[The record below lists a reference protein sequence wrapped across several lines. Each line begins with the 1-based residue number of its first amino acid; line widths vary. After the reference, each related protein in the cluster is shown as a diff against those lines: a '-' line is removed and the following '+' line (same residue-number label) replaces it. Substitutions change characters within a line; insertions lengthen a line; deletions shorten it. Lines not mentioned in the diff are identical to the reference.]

1 MSRLPVGHFVDV
13 GDGHRIHYHE
23 RGPQAGPVLVFVHG
37 SGPGASGYSNFKQN
51 LDAFAD
57 AGFRVLVPDTIG
69 FGYSSKP
76 EDQAYS
82 LDFMTGI
89 LSSFLDALGIGRCA
103 LVGNS
108 LGGAMCIALTLAKPE
123 RITKLVLMAPGGLEV
138 RERYFEMKG
147 IRTMLKAIFAP
158 EGPTAESMRKVFGL
172 QLFDATQVTEE
183 TLAERL
189 AIAATQPK
197 VIFETMS
204 VPHLAP
210 RLVELDLP
218 VLGLWGVDDQFC
230 PVEGAMTLARN
241 IKRCRVTLF
250 SQCGHWVMV
259 EHPRNFERLVLDFLA
274 EP

>member
-1 MSRLPVGHFVDV
+1 MTPPSFTEIPHLISDWVD
-13 GDGHRIHYHE
+13 DDNAL
-23 RGPQAGPVLVFVHG
+23 RG
-37 SGPGASGYSNFKQN
+37 
-51 LDAFAD
+51 
-57 AGFRVLVPDTIG
+57 
-69 FGYSSKP
+69 SSP
-76 EDQAYS
+76 
-82 LDFMTGI
+82 
-89 LSSFLDALGIGRCA
+89 R
-103 LVGNS
+103 
-108 LGGAMCIALTLAKPE
+108 P
-123 RITKLVLMAPGGLEV
+123 
-138 RERYFEMKG
+138 
-147 IRTMLKAIFAP
+147 
-158 EGPTAESMRKVFGL
+158 
-172 QLFDATQVTEE
+172 
-183 TLAERL
+183 LAERL